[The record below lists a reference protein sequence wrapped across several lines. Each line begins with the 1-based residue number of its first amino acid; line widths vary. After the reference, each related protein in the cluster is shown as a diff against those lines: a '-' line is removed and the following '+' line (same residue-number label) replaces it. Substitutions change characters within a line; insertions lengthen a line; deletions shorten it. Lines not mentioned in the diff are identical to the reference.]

1 MLSSSSSLSSGS
13 GCFTHHSTPLSARVF
28 SNVAISC
35 VILSWLYVCMFLR
48 FTKSMMQCHQT
59 RKVIVTLMKSWMN
72 NDHVPWSRD
81 LCQNDWS
88 GPEMKE
94 CWCAGLP
101 LHVSMLYPRQLHHW
115 LYTNSRMC
123 IDCLT
128 LFTITHAWY

>member
-1 MLSSSSSLSSGS
+1 
-13 GCFTHHSTPLSARVF
+13 
-28 SNVAISC
+28 
-35 VILSWLYVCMFLR
+35 
-48 FTKSMMQCHQT
+48 
-59 RKVIVTLMKSWMN
+59 MKSWMN

-94 CWCAGLP
+94 CRCAGLP
-101 LHVSMLYPRQLHHW
+101 LHVSMLYPRQLHQPMRAFVGATPGGHSLPQYPVLTSLLGGYEAQLKDSLLESSRVSVSSKVELYVLISLGVLIKTW

-128 LFTITHAWY
+128 ITHAWY